1 MPLRNSIGGVAK
13 CVGDVAMCVGD
24 HVQVFIFLC
33 FFFNTGAVIRPK
45 TTQNSYDS
53 TDILLEDVKRLK
65 ISVRDRFV

>member
-13 CVGDVAMCVGD
+13 CVGDVAISVGD
-24 HVQVFIFLC
+24 HVKVFIFLC
-33 FFFNTGAVIRPK
+33 FFNTGAVIRPK

-65 ISVRDRFV
+65 ISMRDRFV